1 MKIKAVVILCAISLL
16 AVAGCGEKTGQPVVA
31 VDVEKTDLGKGQPP
45 EGEIAPEG
53 KNMDNPGSKEVPGDG
68 NTARDNAEKL
78 EGSVKSIGDA
88 GIVVSRS
95 FTEEKEGVLLMYA
108 PAEGSGE
115 EVLVTVNFSEDTR
128 YMLHTVKNG
137 GVNGDSDVTETEAS
151 FADIEEGSSLSLE
164 GYFVT
169 PDKEYMA
176 DSVIIY
182 KFI

>member
-1 MKIKAVVILCAISLL
+1 MLFRS
-16 AVAGCGEKTGQPVVA
+16 
-31 VDVEKTDLGKGQPP
+31 
-45 EGEIAPEG
+45 
-53 KNMDNPGSKEVPGDG
+53 
-68 NTARDNAEKL
+68 
-78 EGSVKSIGDA
+78 SVKSIGDA
-88 GIVVSRS
+88 SIVVSRI
-95 FTEEKEGVLLMYA
+95 FTEEKEGGLLMYA
-108 PAEGSGE
+108 SAEGSGE